1 MIIFS
6 FIGYKKMEHIV
17 LKDEKNLRIMLKSDS
32 QQMDEVVITGMGTK
46 EKKVNLTGAV
56 TNVDISQIQT
66 PATSLTNMLGGR
78 VPGIISV
85 QSSGEP
91 GSNMSEFW
99 IRGIGTFGASSSAL
113 VLIDGLEGDLNS
125 IDPPISKVSPY

>member
-46 EKKVNLTGAV
+46 ERST
-56 TNVDISQIQT
+56 
-66 PATSLTNMLGGR
+66 
-78 VPGIISV
+78 
-85 QSSGEP
+85 
-91 GSNMSEFW
+91 
-99 IRGIGTFGASSSAL
+99 
-113 VLIDGLEGDLNS
+113 
-125 IDPPISKVSPY
+125 

>member
-66 PATSLTNMLGGR
+66 PATS
-78 VPGIISV
+78 
-85 QSSGEP
+85 
-91 GSNMSEFW
+91 
-99 IRGIGTFGASSSAL
+99 
-113 VLIDGLEGDLNS
+113 
-125 IDPPISKVSPY
+125 